1 MFIIATYFITS
12 KKASDPRIRL
22 KSLILYLIGS
32 CCLIVFSMLLMFS
45 FGDFTGFGIITA
57 QSYIAIRDVKGIIN
71 CKKEIKILNA
81 VEELKV
87 KNN

>member
-1 MFIIATYFITS
+1 
-12 KKASDPRIRL
+12 
-22 KSLILYLIGS
+22 
-32 CCLIVFSMLLMFS
+32 MLLMFS